1 MDVRKGRPAKPLD
14 GAWSLALRGVRVG
27 ILVVAYNA
35 EATLAETLNRIPSDL
50 WPSISEVFVCDDSST
65 DSTHAVALEYE
76 SAHPEMPLRVV
87 RHPRNLGY
95 GGNQKAGYRMAIEQG
110 LDVVVLLHGDG
121 QYAPEVM
128 PQLLAE
134 FADPT
139 VDAVMGSR
147 MMTEGTARKGGM
159 PLYKYIGNKILTRW
173 ENAMTGAGLSEWHS
187 GYRAYRVSTLAR
199 LPLHHNSDGFDFDTQ
214 IILQLLGAGANIR
227 EIPIP
232 TYYGDEISHVNGI
245 SYGAKIMVHSARFR
259 LRRRGFGRASVSDEG
274 YEVKDGVSSS
284 HALLVQYLDD
294 RPAGLV
300 IDLGC
305 ADGSI
310 AQRVR
315 TVGHRVIGVDLAKS
329 PGVETRVDQFVQAD
343 LEQGLPLDLPAT
355 FDTVVCADVL
365 EHVRHPEQLLTE
377 IRSRLNQ
384 HGVVVASVPNF
395 GHWYPRLRTMFGRFD
410 YDNRGILDRSH
421 VRFFTRRSFERLA
434 RDAGFN
440 VRRVACTG
448 VPFEVVNRGGGT
460 LLGVVEWSGYLS
472 N

>member
-1 MDVRKGRPAKPLD
+1 MK
-14 GAWSLALRGVRVG
+14 VG

-35 EATLAETLNRIPSDL
+35 EKTLAETLNRIPPAL
-50 WPSISEVFVCDDSST
+50 FPSITDVFVCDDSST
-65 DSTHAVALEYE
+65 DSTHAVALDYE

-95 GGNQKAGYRMAIEQG
+95 GGNQKAGYRMAIERD

-128 PQLLAE
+128 PELLAG
-134 FADPT
+134 FDDPS

-147 MMTEGTARKGGM
+147 MMTPGAARRGGM
-159 PLYKYIGNKILTRW
+159 PLYKFVGNKILTRW

-214 IILQLLGAGANIR
+214 IILQLLGAGARIT

-245 SYGAKIMVHSARFR
+245 SYGARIMMQTARFR
-259 LRRRGFGRASVSDEG
+259 MRRMGFGRASVSDDG
-274 YEVKDGVSSS
+274 YELKDGVSSS
-284 HALLVQYLDD
+284 HALLVGYLDE
-294 RPAGLV
+294 RPTGTV
-300 IDLGC
+300 VDLGC
-305 ADGSI
+305 ADGSV
-310 AQRVR
+310 AQRIR
-315 TVGHRVIGVDLAKS
+315 SVGHHVIGVDLTKS
-329 PGVETRVDQFVQAD
+329 QGVETRVDQFVQAD
-343 LEQGLPLDLPAT
+343 LEQGLPLDLPRS

-365 EHVRHPEQLLTE
+365 EHVRFPERLLAE
-377 IRSRLNQ
+377 IRPRLNE
-384 HGVVVASVPNF
+384 HGVVLASVPNF
-395 GHWYPRLRTMFGRFD
+395 GHWYPRLRTMLGRFD

-434 RDAGFN
+434 RDAGYN

-448 VPFEVVNRGGGT
+448 VPFEVVNRGGGR
-460 LLGVVEWSGYLS
+460 LLGVIVRPFVFLDRLLVRLRPTLFAYQFLYELRP
-472 N
+472 